1 MKAGPDVNR
10 RIVASVLGT
19 VVGLVVLLAV
29 KSGPTPGGATAIPGA
44 TAPGSGTTTDPGS
57 GTSTTGPSPT
67 GGGSAATA
75 SSLRNGTFTGNSAD
89 TRYGPVKVRITV
101 SGGRISAVD
110 VVDVP
115 QGNPRDVEIN
125 NFAVP
130 VLQNETLSTQS
141 AQIDFV
147 SGATFTSDGYTRSLQ
162 SALDKAKR

>member
-29 KSGPTPGGATAIPGA
+29 KSGPAPGGAIASPGA
-44 TAPGSGTTTDPGS
+44 TSSGSGTTTDPSS
-57 GTSTTGPSPT
+57 GTSATGS
-67 GGGSAATA
+67 GSAATA
-75 SSLRNGTFTGNSAD
+75 SSLRNGTFTGNSAN

-110 VVDVP
+110 IVDVP

>member
-1 MKAGPDVNR
+1 
-10 RIVASVLGT
+10 
-19 VVGLVVLLAV
+19 
-29 KSGPTPGGATAIPGA
+29 
-44 TAPGSGTTTDPGS
+44 
-57 GTSTTGPSPT
+57 
-67 GGGSAATA
+67 
-75 SSLRNGTFTGNSAD
+75 
-89 TRYGPVKVRITV
+89 VKVRITV

>member
-1 MKAGPDVNR
+1 MNR

-29 KSGPTPGGATAIPGA
+29 KSGPAPGGAIATPGA
-44 TAPGSGTTTDPGS
+44 TASGSGTTRDPGS
-57 GTSTTGPSPT
+57 GTSATGS
-67 GGGSAATA
+67 GSAATA
-75 SSLRNGTFTGNSAD
+75 SSLRNGTFTGNSAN

-110 VVDVP
+110 IVDVP

>member
-10 RIVASVLGT
+10 RMVASVLGT

-29 KSGPTPGGATAIPGA
+29 KSGPAPGGAIATPGA
-44 TAPGSGTTTDPGS
+44 TGSGNGTTTDPGS
-57 GTSTTGPSPT
+57 GTSTSEPSAT
-67 GGGSAATA
+67 SGGSA

-101 SGGRISAVD
+101 TGGRISAVD

-125 NFAVP
+125 SFAVP
-130 VLQNETLSTQS
+130 VLQKETLSTQS